1 MVTKLF
7 SKGMHMIQQ
16 RITTGFPFIVYSIF
30 KELAVYEKM
39 EDQVKMKIESKI
51 FTITMTNNNV

>member
-1 MVTKLF
+1 
-7 SKGMHMIQQ
+7 MHMIQQ
-16 RITTGFPFIVYSIF
+16 RITTGFPLIVYSIF

>member
-1 MVTKLF
+1 
-7 SKGMHMIQQ
+7 MHMIQQ
-16 RITTGFPFIVYSIF
+16 RITTGFPFIVYSFF

>member
-7 SKGMHMIQQ
+7 LKGMFMNSISQQ
-16 RITTGFPFIVYSIF
+16 DSLLKYSIF

-51 FTITMTNNNV
+51 FAITMTHNIV

>member
-1 MVTKLF
+1 
-7 SKGMHMIQQ
+7 MHMIQQ
-16 RITTGFPFIVYSIF
+16 RITTGFPFTIVYSFF